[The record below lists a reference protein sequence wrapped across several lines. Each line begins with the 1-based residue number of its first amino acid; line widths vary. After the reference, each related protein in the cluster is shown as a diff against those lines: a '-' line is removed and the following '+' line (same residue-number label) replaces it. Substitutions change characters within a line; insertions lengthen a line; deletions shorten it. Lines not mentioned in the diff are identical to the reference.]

1 MQWWI
6 EESLKDEQY
15 KKHHNCTKKVTIAKS
30 NYNMNTY
37 NIDNCLQHDKKKA
50 WYNKVTI
57 NVLWLLYITINFKLF
72 FFVRHCITDRRAIWD
87 IKDILVRLFI

>member
-37 NIDNCLQHDKKKA
+37 NIDNCLQHDKKKLG
-50 WYNKVTI
+50 TI
-57 NVLWLLYITINFKLF
+57 KSPLMYCGCCT
-72 FFVRHCITDRRAIWD
+72 
-87 IKDILVRLFI
+87 

>member
-37 NIDNCLQHDKKKA
+37 NIDNCLQHDKKKS
-50 WYNKVTI
+50 
-57 NVLWLLYITINFKLF
+57 
-72 FFVRHCITDRRAIWD
+72 
-87 IKDILVRLFI
+87 LVQ